1 MTAMDALK
9 AFRVI
14 GTEFEGVPDE
24 QFSDYSEL
32 FSPMVSQEKFGKS
45 YSLALA
51 LYVAHKMKLHG
62 LSGDADDS
70 KKNAARNVGVASYS
84 EGDTSI
90 SYSDPANSGSTETD
104 AELTLTLYG
113 IEFMR
118 LLRSCII
125 SITI

>member
-14 GTEFEGVPDE
+14 GAEFKDVTDE
-24 QFSDYSEL
+24 QFNDYLEL
-32 FSPMVSQEKFGKS
+32 FSPMVSREKFGKS

-51 LYVAHKMKLHG
+51 LYIAHKMKLHG
-62 LSGDADDS
+62 LSGDEEDS
-70 KKNAARNVGVASYS
+70 KKNLARNVGVASYS

>member
-1 MTAMDALK
+1 MTGMDVLK
-9 AFRVI
+9 AFRTI
-14 GTEFEGVPDE
+14 GSEFKNVEDE
-24 QFSDYSEL
+24 QIQDYMDL
-32 FSPMVSQEKFGKS
+32 FSPMVSQEKFGKN

-62 LSGDADDS
+62 LSGDVDDS